1 MIEGE
6 WSLDASS
13 GIDRLEINEAGQTC
27 AESQDQANKKEELKW
42 EKNGK
47 KTLANWLNG
56 GISRR
61 GDHEENPDRD
71 KN

>member
-1 MIEGE
+1 MKQGK
-6 WSLDASS
+6 LVQKAK
-13 GIDRLEINEAGQTC
+13 
-27 AESQDQANKKEELKW
+27 DQANKKEELKW